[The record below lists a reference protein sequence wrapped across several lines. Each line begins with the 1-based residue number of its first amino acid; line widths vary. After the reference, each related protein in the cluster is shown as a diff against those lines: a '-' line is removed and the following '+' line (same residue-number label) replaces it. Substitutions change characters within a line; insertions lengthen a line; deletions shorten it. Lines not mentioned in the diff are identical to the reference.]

1 MSDDDE
7 AVMKRLAALEVE
19 VKAKTDAD
27 KARKDAALAKV
38 RDQRAKQTAERD
50 SLRSRQAELVSKTRP
65 AETRRQVVDD
75 DDDDDDDDGGLGS
88 TLALAK
94 KASGVRKELAKTP
107 KAGEKSWMKSGIASL
122 LLGPLGWL
130 YAGSFR
136 EAVPAS
142 AAWLAFGALA
152 SKIIPMFLLMP
163 VLMVVMPLSGIA
175 GVMYAIHYNRK
186 GGRQRLFNGDKDK
199 KQLPPGK

>member
-27 KARKDAALAKV
+27 HARKQAALANV
-38 RDQRAKQTAERD
+38 REQRAKQAAERD
-50 SLRSRQAELVSKTRP
+50 ALRSRQAELVTKKKP
-65 AETRRQVVDD
+65 AETRRAVVEDD
-75 DDDDDDDDGGLGS
+75 DDDDDDGLGS

-94 KASGVRKELAKTP
+94 RASGVRKELAKTP
-107 KAGEKSWMKSGIASL
+107 KAGEKSWVKSGVASL

-163 VLMVVMPLSGIA
+163 VLMVAMPLSGIA

-186 GGRQRLFNGDKDK
+186 GARQRLFAGDKAK

>member
-19 VKAKTDAD
+19 VKAKAD
-27 KARKDAALAKV
+27 QDRTRKEAALAKV
-38 RDQRAKQTAERD
+38 REQRAKQTAERD
-50 SLRSRQAELVSKTRP
+50 SLRSRQAELVTKKKQPER
-65 AETRRQVVDD
+65 EVVVDD
-75 DDDDDDDDGGLGS
+75 DDDDDDGLGG

-107 KAGEKSWMKSGIASL
+107 KAGEKSWVKSGVASL

-163 VLMVVMPLSGIA
+163 VLMVAMPLSGIA

-186 GGRQRLFNGDKDK
+186 GGRQRLFNGDKAK

>member
-38 RDQRAKQTAERD
+38 REQRAKQTAERD

-65 AETRRQVVDD
+65 AETRRQVVEDE
-75 DDDDDDDDGGLGS
+75 DDDDGGLGS

-107 KAGEKSWMKSGIASL
+107 KAGEKSWVKSGVASL

-175 GVMYAIHYNRK
+175 GVMYAMHYNRK
-186 GGRQRLFNGDKDK
+186 GGRQRLFNGDKAK

>member
-1 MSDDDE
+1 VSDDDE

-19 VKAKTDAD
+19 VKAKAD
-27 KARKDAALAKV
+27 QDRTRKEAALAKE
-38 RDQRAKQTAERD
+38 QRAKQTAERD
-50 SLRSRQAELVSKTRP
+50 SLRSRQAELVTKKKQPER
-65 AETRRQVVDD
+65 EVVVDD
-75 DDDDDDDDGGLGS
+75 DDDDDDGLGG

-94 KASGVRKELAKTP
+94 KASGVRKELAKAP
-107 KAGEKSWMKSGIASL
+107 KAGEKSWVKSGVASL

-163 VLMVVMPLSGIA
+163 VLMVAMPLSGIA

-186 GGRQRLFNGDKDK
+186 GGRQRLFNGDKAK